1 MASYTTSAGK
11 HFADFAICDDEYTRG
26 LAAAPPSLPPRDIVT
41 PPLPEGSELREA
53 FKEIQQHLV
62 SDPKLSKK
70 RSIPDWATL
79 SMIENVRLKAR
90 IAELEKA
97 NKSVWANYDYRCEQ
111 LHDIEL
117 KLSGLLSRWDDH
129 DEEVAKDNYDND
141 ETILLTPNKT
151 RKDELKDAVFTSA
164 L

>member
-53 FKEIQQHLV
+53 INEIKMILASDQNQV
-62 SDPKLSKK
+62 STHGLS
-70 RSIPDWATL
+70 WATL

-90 IAELEKA
+90 VAELEKA

-141 ETILLTPNKT
+141 ETII
-151 RKDELKDAVFTSA
+151 
-164 L
+164 